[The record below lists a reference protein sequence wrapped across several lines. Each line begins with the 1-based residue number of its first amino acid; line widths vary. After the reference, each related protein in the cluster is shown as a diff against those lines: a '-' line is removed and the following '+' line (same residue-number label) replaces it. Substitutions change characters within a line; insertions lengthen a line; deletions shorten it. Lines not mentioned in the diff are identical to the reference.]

1 MKIEHIKLTN
11 FRNYDE
17 LELDFN
23 PNINIIVGNNGQGKT
38 NILESIYVLSL
49 SKSNRDG
56 YDSDMIKF
64 EKESLSL
71 EGKIIDND
79 LIKKLRV
86 DITPNKKKV
95 FINNKEIHKIK
106 DYISNFCVIS
116 FVPTDLDIIKGSPSV
131 RRNLLNIDI
140 SQLYNNYITYLN
152 EYNKIIKIRNDY
164 LKKLYINNNS
174 DFRYLDVINEKMIEK
189 ADKIYEYRFKFIEE
203 INKNIA
209 DIYKKITGLD
219 GLTVKYENT
228 LGLDSYDKE
237 KIKETYL
244 KKLKKH
250 LNQEM
255 MQGIS
260 LIGPHRD
267 DFTFYL
273 DNVDMK
279 VYSSQ
284 GQQRMAI
291 IAFKISEL
299 SYYKKII
306 GSYPVLLLDD
316 IFSEID
322 IKKRNKIINFLKKDI
337 QTIITTT
344 DINDISKKLLDNAVI
359 YNISNKKIT
368 KKGKVKDGRRE
379 SNRKL

>member
-86 DITPNKKKV
+86 DITPNKKRV

-140 SQLYNNYITYLN
+140 SQLFNNYITYLN

-203 INKNIA
+203 INKNIG

-219 GLTVKYENT
+219 GLIIKYENT
-228 LGLDSYDKE
+228 LGLDVYDKD

-255 MQGIS
+255 MQGMT
-260 LIGPHRD
+260 LVGPHRD

>member
-1 MKIEHIKLTN
+1 LKIEHIKLTN

-86 DITPNKKKV
+86 DITPYKKRV

-219 GLTVKYENT
+219 GLTIKYDNT

>member
-86 DITPNKKKV
+86 DITPNKKRV

-209 DIYKKITGLD
+209 DIYKKITGLA
-219 GLTVKYENT
+219 GLTIKYDNT

-344 DINDISKKLLDNAVI
+344 DINDISEKLLDNAVI

>member
-86 DITPNKKKV
+86 DITPNKKRV

-219 GLTVKYENT
+219 GLTIKYDNT

-359 YNISNKKIT
+359 YKIDNKKIT
-368 KKGKVKDGRRE
+368 KKGSIKDGRRKG
-379 SNRKL
+379 NGKL

>member
-1 MKIEHIKLTN
+1 MKIAHIKLTN
-11 FRNYDE
+11 FRSYDD

-49 SKSNRDG
+49 SKSNRAG
-56 YDSDMIKF
+56 FDSDMIKF
-64 EKESLSL
+64 EKDSLSI

-79 LIKKLRV
+79 LIKKLKV
-86 DITPNKKKV
+86 DINPNKKKV

-116 FVPTDLDIIKGSPSV
+116 FVPNDLDIIKGSPSV

-140 SQLYNNYITYLN
+140 SQMFNNYIVYLN

-189 ADKIYEYRFKFIEE
+189 AEKIYEYRFKFIAE
-203 INKNIA
+203 INSNI
-209 DIYKKITGLD
+209 DDVYKKITGLD
-219 GLTVKYENT
+219 GLTIKYENT
-228 LGLDSYDKE
+228 LGLESFNKE
-237 KIKETYL
+237 EFKEIYL

-255 MQGIS
+255 MQGMT
-260 LIGPHRD
+260 LVGPHRD

-273 DNVDMK
+273 NNIDMK
-279 VYSSQ
+279 IYSSQ

-299 SYYKKII
+299 NYYKKII

-322 IKKRNKIINFLKKDI
+322 IKKRNKIISFLKKDI

-344 DINDISKKLLDNAVI
+344 DINDISPKILDNAVI
-359 YNISNKKIT
+359 YNINNNKIT
-368 KKGKVKDGRRE
+368 KKGSLKDGRRK

>member
-71 EGKIIDND
+71 EGKVVDND

-86 DITPNKKKV
+86 DITPNKKRV

-209 DIYKKITGLD
+209 DIYKKITGLA
-219 GLTVKYENT
+219 GLTIKYDNT

-344 DINDISKKLLDNAVI
+344 DINDISEKLLDNAVI

>member
-86 DITPNKKKV
+86 DITPYKKRV

-219 GLTVKYENT
+219 GLTIKYDNT

>member
-86 DITPNKKKV
+86 DITPNKKRV

-219 GLTVKYENT
+219 GLTIKYDNT
-228 LGLDSYDKE
+228 LGLDSYDKK

>member
-1 MKIEHIKLTN
+1 
-11 FRNYDE
+11 
-17 LELDFN
+17 
-23 PNINIIVGNNGQGKT
+23 
-38 NILESIYVLSL
+38 
-49 SKSNRDG
+49 
-56 YDSDMIKF
+56 
-64 EKESLSL
+64 
-71 EGKIIDND
+71 
-79 LIKKLRV
+79 
-86 DITPNKKKV
+86 
-95 FINNKEIHKIK
+95 
-106 DYISNFCVIS
+106 
-116 FVPTDLDIIKGSPSV
+116 
-131 RRNLLNIDI
+131 
-140 SQLYNNYITYLN
+140 
-152 EYNKIIKIRNDY
+152 
-164 LKKLYINNNS
+164 
-174 DFRYLDVINEKMIEK
+174 
-189 ADKIYEYRFKFIEE
+189 
-203 INKNIA
+203 
-209 DIYKKITGLD
+209 
-219 GLTVKYENT
+219 
-228 LGLDSYDKE
+228 
-237 KIKETYL
+237 
-244 KKLKKH
+244 
-250 LNQEM
+250 M
-255 MQGIS
+255 MQGIT
-260 LIGPHRD
+260 LDGPHRD

>member
-86 DITPNKKKV
+86 DITPNKKRV

-164 LKKLYINNNS
+164 LKKLYINGNS
-174 DFRYLDVINEKMIEK
+174 DFRYLDAINEKMIEK
-189 ADKIYEYRFKFIEE
+189 ADKIYEYRFAFIEE
-203 INKNIA
+203 INKSIS

-219 GLTVKYENT
+219 GLTIKYENT
-228 LGLDSYDKE
+228 LGLDCYDKD
-237 KIKETYL
+237 KVRDTYL

-255 MQGIS
+255 MQGMT
-260 LIGPHRD
+260 LVGPHRD

-273 DNVDMK
+273 NDVDMK